1 MKGIKRIITC
11 GHSLGGALSQ
21 MIHIQLH
28 GELETLRDLGLGHE
42 NLLNVTFASPMV
54 GNHCL
59 RDNLGDIAG
68 RMYHFV
74 EAGDIVPGA
83 LFTHHLYQRLALYDW
98 QLDIILWLAGC
109 KSNWRERCN
118 TLKEDISKLKTE
130 NQGRN
135 SIAIWEIFFDQFF

>member
-83 LFTHHLYQRLALYDW
+83 LFTHHLYQGGPDSLIFGSTILGFP
-98 QLDIILWLAGC
+98 LIFEIILSKVCPLPN
-109 KSNWRERCN
+109 SNKWREV
-118 TLKEDISKLKTE
+118 K
-130 NQGRN
+130 
-135 SIAIWEIFFDQFF
+135 